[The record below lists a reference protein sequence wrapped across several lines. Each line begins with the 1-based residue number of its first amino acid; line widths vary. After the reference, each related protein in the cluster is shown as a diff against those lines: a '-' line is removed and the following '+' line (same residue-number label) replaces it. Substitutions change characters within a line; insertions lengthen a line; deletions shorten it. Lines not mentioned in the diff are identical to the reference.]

1 MGLEQAFSARAPWP
15 DHAVWWPLP
24 SALRKAEQHP
34 GPLLTGVDSVG
45 RVGGRPFR
53 RAKRA
58 WRDCDIC
65 LRMAKAALEVAM
77 EASSL
82 ILGMSPGQDD
92 MSLCKSN
99 RDHVH
104 SRSRGFPKAKGD
116 GWKPRYEAEG

>member
-1 MGLEQAFSARAPWP
+1 MGLEQAFSARAPRP
-15 DHAVWWPLP
+15 DHAAWWLLP
-24 SALRKAEQHP
+24 SALRKAQQHP

-53 RAKRA
+53 RARRA

-65 LRMAKAALEVAM
+65 LRMAKAALEVAV
-77 EASSL
+77 EACL
-82 ILGMSPGQDD
+82 ISGMSPGQDD

-104 SRSRGFPKAKGD
+104 SRTRGLP
-116 GWKPRYEAEG
+116 